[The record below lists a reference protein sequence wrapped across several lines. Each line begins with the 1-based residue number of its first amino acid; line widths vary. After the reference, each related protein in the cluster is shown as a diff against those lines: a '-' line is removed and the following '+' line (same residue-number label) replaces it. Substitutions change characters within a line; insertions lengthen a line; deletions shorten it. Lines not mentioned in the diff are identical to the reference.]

1 MTTNAPHRHNYCNK
15 ILRNRKRFVTRT
27 PSVIIILY
35 VTDGCWLHHCCERG
49 WAADAV
55 VPVTSKLVLI
65 LLTSGWKTESTHL
78 VLFNVSTGA
87 QTQDL
92 KILSHPPSAK
102 KNKLLLCCPYVP
114 PFFDILYFLSRS
126 KKKKQKKQPSHSSPR
141 ASLLEA
147 VRWWGVFSSPLSNL
161 LINYFIFVEEVV
173 NPDQKLFCGPNG
185 SRARAN

>member
-126 KKKKQKKQPSHSSPR
+126 KKKKQKKTTESFIPTRVLVGSR
-141 ASLLEA
+141 TL
-147 VRWWGVFSSPLSNL
+147 VGCFFKCVFSN
-161 LINYFIFVEEVV
+161 F
-173 NPDQKLFCGPNG
+173 K
-185 SRARAN
+185 